1 MNDRPGARWIG
12 AISEINAEEWNGLA
26 NQYDSPLLDWEWL
39 SILERS
45 GSVSEREGWIPQHLL
60 YYENGTLIAAAPLY
74 IKTHSVGEF
83 VFDYAWAEVAQQLG
97 ASYYPKLVAM
107 SPLTPAIGYRFLI
120 DRQSDYQRVLRA
132 MIDEI
137 DRFVTENELKSFSIL
152 WPEADFEEE
161 VRRSTDLSFTPWQH
175 QHFRWENEGFQTF
188 DDYLAVFKKNQ
199 RRNIKR
205 ERRSMS
211 DQGLRLE
218 TMFAADAPASFA
230 RTMYRYYTNT
240 NDQFGMW
247 AARYLTPRFFDMIKD
262 GPGHRVV
269 YSAAFEEDSQT
280 PIGMSMLLYKP
291 DRLIGRYWGAERF
304 VDNLHF
310 NLCYYEPIRWGIEHG
325 VKRFDPGMGSS
336 HKVRRGFQAVA
347 VDSLHHFTDQR
358 MQMVMEMNIERIN
371 SYEQAHIDELNRRV
385 PFASH
390 TRGNE

>member
-1 MNDRPGARWIG
+1 MREIDAESWDR
-12 AISEINAEEWNGLA
+12 LA
-26 NQYDSPLLDWEWL
+26 SQYESPLMDWQWL
-39 SILERS
+39 SILEAS

-60 YYENGTLIAAAPLY
+60 YYQNGALLGAAPLY

-120 DRQSDYQRVLRA
+120 DQNANQQQILRS
-132 MIDEI
+132 MLEEI
-137 DRFVTENELKSFSIL
+137 DRFVGANDLQSFSIL
-152 WPEADFEEE
+152 WPEPDFEEA
-161 VRRSTDLSFTPWQH
+161 VRGSTELTFTPWQH
-175 QHFRWENEGFQTF
+175 QHFRWENPGFESF

-205 ERRSMS
+205 ERRSMI
-211 DQGLRLE
+211 DQGIRLE
-218 TMFAADAPASFA
+218 TMFADDAPASFA
-230 RTMYRYYTNT
+230 HSMYRYYSNT

-247 AARYLTPRFFDMIKD
+247 AARYLNPNFFEMIKD

-269 YSAAFEEDSQT
+269 YSAAFEDDSQT
-280 PIGMSMLLYKP
+280 PVGMSMLLYKP
-291 DRLIGRYWGAERF
+291 DRLIGRYWGADRF
-304 VDNLHF
+304 IDNLHF

-347 VDSLHHFTDQR
+347 IDSLHHFVDQR
-358 MQMVMEMNIERIN
+358 MQTVMEMNIERIN

-385 PFASH
+385 PFANRDSNN
-390 TRGNE
+390 R